1 MVQVLAENKRVL
13 ANYHLLERYE
23 AGLALTGE
31 EVRAVRQKK
40 VNLKSGFAK
49 ILGRELWLI
58 NAHISTE
65 EPNRSRKLLLRK
77 QEINRLAGRLQEK
90 GITLLPLRLYI
101 KNNVIKVE
109 LGLCRGLKI
118 YDKRELVKKRET
130 EKKIQRAKMG
140 LY

>member
-77 QEINRLAGRLQEK
+77 QEINRLAGKLQEK

>member
-1 MVQVLAENKRVL
+1 VVQVLAENKRVL

-77 QEINRLAGRLQEK
+77 QEINRLAGKLQEK

>member
-1 MVQVLAENKRVL
+1 VVQVLAENKRVR

-40 VNLKSGFAK
+40 VNLKGGFAK
-49 ILGRELWLI
+49 ILGRELWLL
-58 NAHISTE
+58 NVHISTKD
-65 EPNRSRKLLLRK
+65 PSRSRKLLLHK
-77 QEINRLAGRLQEK
+77 QEIDRLAGKLQEK
-90 GITLLPLRLYI
+90 GTTLLPLRLYV

>member
-1 MVQVLAENKRVL
+1 VVQVLAENKRVL